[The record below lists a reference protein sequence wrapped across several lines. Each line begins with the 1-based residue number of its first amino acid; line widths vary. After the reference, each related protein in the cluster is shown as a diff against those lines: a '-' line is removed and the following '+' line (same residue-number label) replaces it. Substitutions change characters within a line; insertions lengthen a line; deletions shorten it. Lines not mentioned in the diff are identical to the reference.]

1 MLTQIVNL
9 QQLYHVEHM
18 EEISF
23 KKTIISSLCQDST
36 KGTSRGN

>member
-18 EEISF
+18 EEISL
-23 KKTIISSLCQDST
+23 KKNNHLVALS
-36 KGTSRGN
+36 G